1 MGLLTLLA
9 ALPGGVYQLKALQDT
24 SGLAWEEAGS
34 RGVRMG
40 GASPL
45 GPGLLTGL
53 QVVLQGTWLQVMTL
67 SCVASSLR
75 SVQTQFWHLDE

>member
-1 MGLLTLLA
+1 M
-9 ALPGGVYQLKALQDT
+9 
-24 SGLAWEEAGS
+24 
-34 RGVRMG
+34 RMG

-45 GPGLLTGL
+45 GPGMLTGL

-67 SCVASSLR
+67 SCVTSSLR